1 MLQQVVLA
9 DLVQLNLN
17 NMKYI
22 DFLYYRYYN
31 FQVRLGNRDVAP
43 FSAMLIIAFTIMLY
57 YFSLFFLSIT
67 FIPKE
72 YLVINASMFKFFT
85 GILFFFLILWLY
97 FLLLHKG
104 KYKKI
109 IKSMEKDYG
118 NKRSFIAILFPLIGF
133 LLFNLG
139 WIMKMMQNQGRL

>member
-1 MLQQVVLA
+1 MNYLE
-9 DLVQLNLN
+9 
-17 NMKYI
+17 
-22 DFLYYRYYN
+22 FLYYRYYN
-31 FQVRLGNRDVAP
+31 FQVKMGNRDVAP

-57 YFSLFFLSIT
+57 YFSFFFLSIT

-72 YLVINASMFKFFT
+72 YLVLNAFLFKSLT
-85 GILFFFLILWLY
+85 IVLFFALIVWLY
-97 FLLLHKG
+97 FSLIHNG

-118 NKRSFIAILFPLIGF
+118 NNRSIITILFPLIGF

-139 WIMKMMQNQGRL
+139 WILKMLQNQGKI